1 MARGGRLEGKV
12 ALVTGAT
19 KGIGRGVA
27 RRFALE
33 GARVVA
39 TGRTAELGKQ
49 VEAEILSEGGE
60 AVFVRT
66 DIGVESDVA
75 RAVEFAVERYGSLT
89 TLVNNAAATHLVGL
103 PERGDT
109 QLDQL
114 SNAVMQESLQTNVW
128 GLFWCC
134 KHAIAQMLRAGGGS
148 IVNISSGVAVKGAQ
162 KMDAYTATKGA
173 MNALTRSLAVEYA
186 KQKIRVNAISTGF
199 IETGDITDEQLAAP
213 GQRAWLEQIIP
224 LPYFGVPEDIAQG
237 CVYLASDEARY
248 VTGAVLAIDGGYL
261 ACPA

>member
-1 MARGGRLEGKV
+1 MAGEGRLAGKV

-19 KGIGRGVA
+19 KGIGRGIA
-27 RRFALE
+27 RAFARE
-33 GARVVA
+33 GARVVVA
-39 TGRTAELGKQ
+39 ARTAELGKQ
-49 VEAEILSEGGE
+49 VEAEILSQGGQ
-60 AVFVRT
+60 ALFVKT
-66 DIGVESDVA
+66 DIGVESDVV
-75 RAVEFAVERYGSLT
+75 RAIESAVERYGSLT

-109 QLDQL
+109 LLDQVQ
-114 SNAVMQESLQTNVW
+114 NQVMQESLQTNVW

-134 KHAIAQMLRAGGGS
+134 KHAIPALQRAGGGS
-148 IVNISSGVAVKGAQ
+148 IINISSGVAVKGAPQ
-162 KMDAYTATKGA
+162 MDAYTASKGA
-173 MNALTRSLAVEYA
+173 MNALTRSLAVGYA

-224 LPYFGVPEDIAQG
+224 LPYFGVPEDIAMG

-248 VTGAVLAIDGGYL
+248 VTGAVLPIDGGYL
-261 ACPA
+261 SCPA